1 MDEPVG
7 QLLHLA
13 FRQDEAEVVLPIA
26 AEGQRAQLETKLKS
40 AMILT
45 PLKKLVLKDCS
56 ALETLTLC
64 AGINKLDVNGTSL
77 KVINVPA
84 KKTDYYKKRLPE
96 ELHKLIVELPAEK
109 KAKK

>member
-1 MDEPVG
+1 
-7 QLLHLA
+7 
-13 FRQDEAEVVLPIA
+13 
-26 AEGQRAQLETKLKS
+26 
-40 AMILT
+40 MILT